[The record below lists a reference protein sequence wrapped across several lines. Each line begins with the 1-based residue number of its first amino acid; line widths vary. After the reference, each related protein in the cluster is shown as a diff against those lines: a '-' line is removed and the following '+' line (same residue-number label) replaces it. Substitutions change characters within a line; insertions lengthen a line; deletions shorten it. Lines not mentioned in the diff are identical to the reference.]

1 MKDDRKR
8 LAQCIAVDDFVQA
21 IKFICNGIGDINSTD
36 RSGATLLMRAVVC
49 NDKLLVE
56 KLIKIGADVN
66 LVDDAKFNALH
77 FASQDGRCEIAMILI
92 KAGVDINAQD
102 EYGNSPLLRAP
113 SAATVEGKEMVELLL
128 KNGANALLKNNY
140 DISYENMLKQ

>member
-1 MKDDRKR
+1 
-8 LAQCIAVDDFVQA
+8 
-21 IKFICNGIGDINSTD
+21 
-36 RSGATLLMRAVVC
+36 
-49 NDKLLVE
+49 
-56 KLIKIGADVN
+56 
-66 LVDDAKFNALH
+66 
-77 FASQDGRCEIAMILI
+77 MILI